1 MCYIS
6 AGFTV
11 SGDAAT
17 LPNTGELLAYGNVA
31 QGATAEQFNVTYL
44 ERGLYGTSS
53 PDHPIGSFFTRVEL
67 GQTEAPGNCVP
78 IYDLPTHYIGTTIYL
93 KFLSYNTF
101 GNELQDPS
109 DVVAYAYTTTGAG
122 YGGGSAGA
130 PTEPTGLTATGLP
143 GGIALSWNAN
153 PPTDNVLYY
162 DVYRDGLLVFEGNV
176 TNWTDTDVVPGASHT
191 YAVEA
196 INAAGASDCPAQ
208 ALRRASPTAHGGRS
222 VTVSSSPLAITPSD
236 NYVGITNTSVGR

>member
-1 MCYIS
+1 
-6 AGFTV
+6 V
-11 SGDAAT
+11 
-17 LPNTGELLAYGNVA
+17 L
-31 QGATAEQFNVTYL
+31 
-44 ERGLYGTSS
+44 
-53 PDHPIGSFFTRVEL
+53 
-67 GQTEAPGNCVP
+67 

-196 INAAGASDCPAQ
+196 INAAGASVPSAS
-208 ALRRASPTAHGGRS
+208 AAAAASPTVNGGRS

-236 NYVGITNTSVGR
+236 NYVGITNTSGGPLTIDLPSSPTTNQDVRLADEGGNTGTYGWAIKNAGGAAVGTVTVNSGGISLHWTGTVWQQVY